1 MKRFIAFILATLVI
15 STNAY
20 SQRAG
25 IASGAGANS
34 CSDYLTHRQVQ
45 EHQQLELAYVSWIM
59 GFLTGYNMMSSLPQL
74 NSIPE
79 YSAVISYLDRFCRD
93 NSLLT
98 VSDATTCMIGDLGGY
113 RPAKCK
119 LN

>member
-1 MKRFIAFILATLVI
+1 
-15 STNAY
+15 
-20 SQRAG
+20 
-25 IASGAGANS
+25 
-34 CSDYLTHRQVQ
+34 
-45 EHQQLELAYVSWIM
+45 
-59 GFLTGYNMMSSLPQL
+59 MMSSLPQL
-74 NSIPE
+74 NSMPE

-93 NSLLT
+93 NSLLA